1 MENLAPMIGID
12 LGTTYSAVSVVH
24 EGMPR
29 ILSDGNERLIP
40 SVVGFSGKGRWLVGA
55 PARNQY
61 VFAPENTVRSIKR
74 KMGTGEKVLLGG
86 YELTPQQISAFV
98 LREMKRIA
106 EEALGQAV
114 EKAVITVPAYFSDAQ
129 RQATK
134 DAGEIAG
141 LEVVRIINEPTAAA
155 LAYGLDRAEDQMVLV
170 YDLGGGTFDVSLVE
184 LTAGVVEVLASHG
197 DTRLGG
203 DDFDSR
209 LVNHLVQLCIER
221 FGVDLSNNRQAMARL
236 TRAAEKAKI
245 WLSDHPFAWIRE
257 EYLFEK
263 DGQPRHLE
271 YEISR
276 ESFEEMVADL
286 LQQTTVSVDRVL
298 ADANLAPND
307 VDRILLVGGS
317 TRIPA
322 VWQLLAE
329 HTGIEPEMAINPDEA
344 VALGAGIQAA
354 ISAGVPINSI
364 LVDVTPFSLGVE
376 VATFIGNKVVPGIY
390 KPLIRRNSTVPR
402 TKEEVFETIYP
413 NQDAVEIRV
422 YQGESPIAN
431 QNRLLGNFLISDL
444 QPTTQGELAEVTVC
458 FDIDV
463 NGILR
468 VQATDRKS
476 GKQQAITVAA
486 SRERLSAEEIGRAV
500 AQLAEMELEQS
511 ERPGIA
517 EFNILIERA
526 ELLLAKARLDAD
538 QADRLQSLV
547 DEIREAYQLEEGEY
561 PDTLLEDL
569 IDLLFELED

>member
-1 MENLAPMIGID
+1 MDSMEPIIGID
-12 LGTTYSAVSVVH
+12 LGTTFSVLSVVYD
-24 EGMPR
+24 GVPQ
-29 ILSDGNERLIP
+29 ILADGNQRLIP
-40 SVVGFSGKGRWLVGA
+40 SVVGYSGQGRWLVGA

-61 VFAPENTVRSIKR
+61 VFAPENTVCSIKR
-74 KMGTGEKVLLGG
+74 KMGTGEKISLGG
-86 YELTPQQISAFV
+86 YELTPQQVSAFI
-98 LREMKRIA
+98 LREMKRVA
-106 EEALGQAV
+106 EDVIRQPV

-134 DAGEIAG
+134 DAGEISG
-141 LEVVRIINEPTAAA
+141 LDVVRIINEPTAAA

-170 YDLGGGTFDVSLVE
+170 FDLGGGTFDVSLVE

-203 DDFDSR
+203 DDFDAR
-209 LVNHLVQLCIER
+209 LVNHLVQLCMDR
-221 FGVDLSNNRQAMARL
+221 FGVDLSDNRQAIARL

-263 DGQPRHLE
+263 DGRSRHLE

-276 ESFEEMVADL
+276 DQFEGMISDL
-286 LQQTTVSVDRVL
+286 LQRTTNSIDRVL
-298 ADANLAPND
+298 ADASLAAND
-307 VDRILLVGGS
+307 IDRILLVGGS

-329 HTGIEPEMAINPDEA
+329 HTGIEPEMAIDPDEA

-354 ISAGVPINSI
+354 IYAGVPINSI

-376 VATFIGNKVVPGIY
+376 IATFIGNKVVPGIY
-390 KPLIRRNSTVPR
+390 KPLIRRNSTIPQTR
-402 TKEEVFETIYP
+402 EDIFRTIYP
-413 NQDAVEIRV
+413 NQDSVEIRV

-444 QPTTQGELAEVTVC
+444 QVDVPGELAAVTVC

-468 VQATDRKS
+468 AQATDRKT
-476 GKQQAITVAA
+476 GKQQTITVTA
-486 SRERLSAEEIGRAV
+486 SRERMSAEEIGRA
-500 AQLAEMELEQS
+500 ASQLADMELEQS
-511 ERPGIA
+511 ERPGMA
-517 EFNILIERA
+517 EFNILVERA
-526 ELLLAKARLDAD
+526 ERLLDKGKLDVD
-538 QADRLQSLV
+538 QIDRLQSLV
-547 DEIREAYQLEEGEY
+547 DEIREVYQLEEGEY
-561 PDTLLEDL
+561 PDNLLEGL
-569 IDLLFELED
+569 IDLLFELEA